1 MDAHARALGVPE
13 LRCRFAEAAAT
24 AAESV
29 SRNAAY
35 KRVTVASSSE
45 PAIAKGDNFAT
56 WRISSE

>member
-1 MDAHARALGVPE
+1 MPARLASLSSAAGLP
-13 LRCRFAEAAAT
+13 EAAAT